1 MIARAGIAMRFQDK
15 LNPPQAEKGNTMSE
29 NKKAPDLELETL
41 EDDDLNDVAGGV
53 GFRMVMPIGKLGRN
67 PENPSIPQLPSDK
80 PESDFS
86 RNTTGVK
93 R

>member
-29 NKKAPDLELETL
+29 NKKAPDLETL
-41 EDDDLNDVAGGV
+41 EDDDLKDVAGGV
-53 GFRMVMPIGKLGRN
+53 SVQSVMPLGRIGRN
-67 PENPSIPQLPSDK
+67 PENPPIPPLPSDQ